1 MNLNEWAET
10 QHIHPQTAYRWFRT
24 GKLPVPARRVG
35 GLIMVGDLSG
45 DRQQI
50 DGKTVVYACVS
61 SADQKADLDRQVA
74 RVTAWAT
81 ANGYSVDRVATEV
94 GSALNGKRRKFLGLL
109 RDPTVTTII
118 VEHRDRF
125 ARFGAEYVAAALD
138 AEHRRMVVVD
148 DAEVDDDLVRD
159 MTELMTSLCA
169 RLYGR
174 RSAAH
179 RAAKAIEAA
188 TSGGD
193 SDG

>member
-1 MNLNEWAET
+1 
-10 QHIHPQTAYRWFRT
+10 
-24 GKLPVPARRVG
+24 
-35 GLIMVGDLSG
+35 
-45 DRQQI
+45 
-50 DGKTVVYACVS
+50 
-61 SADQKADLDRQVA
+61 
-74 RVTAWAT
+74 
-81 ANGYSVDRVATEV
+81 
-94 GSALNGKRRKFLGLL
+94 LGLL